1 MKILFSTLFLLLIA
15 SSLCQNKT
23 NGTEHNQTNATVT
36 HVKEET
42 YYVFEPFWY
51 YVEPV
56 YYDPIVVSYETYV
69 EPLYVEES
77 IEPLYDI
84 YFRKQG
90 EKTNIKQPKVEDLK
104 KELKELKKTVF
115 GNENFNTTQLRKSK
129 KIYDSKWLL
138 AQLKI
143 SKILALEDSLK
154 NGKKNKPKNN

>member
-1 MKILFSTLFLLLIA
+1 MKILFSTLLLLLIA

-36 HVKEET
+36 TIKEET

-56 YYDPIVVSYETYV
+56 YYDPVVSYETYL

-84 YFRKQG
+84 YFRKQE
-90 EKTNIKQPKVEDLK
+90 EKTNIKQPKTEDLK

-115 GNENFNTTQLRKSK
+115 GNEKFNTTQLRKSK

-154 NGKKNKPKNN
+154 KGKKK

>member
-1 MKILFSTLFLLLIA
+1 M
-15 SSLCQNKT
+15 
-23 NGTEHNQTNATVT
+23 
-36 HVKEET
+36 
-42 YYVFEPFWY
+42 
-51 YVEPV
+51 
-56 YYDPIVVSYETYV
+56 SYETYV